1 MKKFIVAFLVIL
13 SLFPAVQA
21 QDKKVNF
28 GLQAGYSYNMPK
40 ETTAAINL
48 NGFHAGPII
57 SYNINET
64 LGIQTGLLYNYFS
77 KKSVLDSESIKA
89 TGTWRQNNT
98 NAQYLDLPLRFQY
111 SISLADDFYIRLL
124 AGPNFNYGLKK
135 QFFFERYA
143 DNKLISGYP
152 ELKIDYYNNNPN
164 YSRFDLQFGI
174 GVAVQYYGFSIRAGY
189 DWGLL
194 DRDKTTN
201 SFKAN
206 DIKLGIAYTF

>member
-1 MKKFIVAFLVIL
+1 MKRKILTALLALTLVFTI
-13 SLFPAVQA
+13 SA

-48 NGFHAGPII
+48 NGFHVGPII

-64 LGIQTGLLYNYFS
+64 LGIQTGLLYNYFTN
-77 KKSVLDSESIKA
+77 KRVLDSESIKA

-98 NAQYLDLPLRFQY
+98 KAQYIDLPLRFQY

-124 AGPNFNYGLKK
+124 AGPNFNYGLNK

-143 DNKLISGYP
+143 ENKLQSGYP
-152 ELKIDYYNNNPN
+152 QLMLDYYKSAN

-174 GVAVQYYGFSIRAGY
+174 GVAVQYYSFSIRAGY